1 MNKLVALVT
10 LTACTASSLALAD
23 NSRER
28 TGPSVWVTKYNQ
40 SQYDRLSTQASS
52 LRANLDSYN
61 TRAMTPTSNPAVYHA
76 LKAEQST
83 LAAQVQSY
91 NGSVQQFAQ
100 HNPVSLYDRP
110 AAVAARQVRAQQD
123 RYVMNLV
130 ASRARR

>member
-1 MNKLVALVT
+1 MNKLVALVA
-10 LTACTASSLALAD
+10 LGLCAASSPALAD
-23 NSRER
+23 HSGER
-28 TGPSVWVTKYNQ
+28 TGPSVWVTKHNQ
-40 SQYDRLSTQASS
+40 PQYDRLSSQASS

-61 TRAMTPTSNPAVYHA
+61 TRAMTPTSSPAVYHA
-76 LKAEQST
+76 LKAEQRA

-100 HNPVSLYDRP
+100 HNPVSPYDRP
-110 AAVAARQVRAQQD
+110 AAVAARQVQAQQD